1 MSTVDDSR
9 GASSN
14 QGGTVMQKGS
24 FVGQM
29 SQITEFKLEED
40 DFGAWTERF
49 ELYILLNEIN
59 KHKKK
64 LMFLTLL
71 GNKGYSLM
79 RDLCTPKKP
88 VDKNYDEL
96 KLLLLNYIHP
106 KPNTI
111 TERYKF
117 KERKQLSEETIVQFI
132 RALKK
137 MSEHCDFGLTLDNML
152 RDQLIWGLRD
162 QHIKKRL
169 LSEDGLTFKKC
180 VELSLA
186 MEAANN
192 DVSQL
197 EQRAESIKYQKQ
209 FKFKQKS
216 QQKRGSLEQ
225 VVSKKDGSNYVGK
238 KQVVCYC
245 CGTQGH
251 TKPDCKYKMLT
262 CLNCKKVGHLKK
274 VCKVKIK
281 VHHIDQGNDNLDLNC
296 LYNLDTIDVNFV
308 KPYTVEIKVNEKN
321 IDFQIDTGSGISA
334 ISFKDFK
341 YFKIAE
347 INDINNSDVSLKAY
361 NNSVI
366 IPLGYFIVD
375 VKVKNYCKKLK
386 LYVIEN
392 GGPPII
398 GRDWLGEF
406 DIFSS
411 KIDINSVVNEDISKL
426 FPSVFKDTLGCF
438 KHKQFELYLKDDVV
452 PIFCKPRVLPFAL
465 KDKVSEELDRLVK
478 ENILVAVETSEWGT
492 PVVPVIKSDG
502 SIRLFGDYK
511 VTLNKFLKVDRY
523 PIPRVNDL
531 ISIFQ
536 GAKLFC
542 TLDLSQAYQQLPLS
556 TNSQKL
562 TTISTHKGLFMYK
575 RLSYGVASAPGIL
588 QRKME
593 SMLSGIEGVGC
604 FFDDIVVSG
613 VNKPEVNDRLHK
625 VLRKLDFA
633 GLTVRKDKCEYY
645 KTKITFLG
653 YSIDEKGLHIPTD
666 RIKAISDVPTPKN
679 VHELK
684 AFLGL
689 VNYYGKFVPN
699 MSTVASPLYT
709 LLRNNVKFVWGDDQ
723 QKGFEEIKKILL
735 SNKVLIHYNTDFELI
750 LACDASP
757 VGVGAVL
764 SHRLPDGKDKPIAF
778 TSRTLTK
785 SEQGYSQIDKEA
797 LALVYGVKYF
807 HQFLFGRKFILRTD
821 HKPLISIFGEGKGIP
836 TMAAHRLQRYAIFL
850 SGYSFTIQFI
860 KGVDN
865 GNADALSRLPLTITD
880 KINFE
885 ECDNF
890 FINLIT
896 TNIKSVSDLDICEE
910 VKRDLVLKEVFLK
923 VFTGKW
929 PDNIKNISDELKPY
943 YYRKNELAIE
953 QGCLMW
959 GHRLVIPTKFRKEL
973 LQELHST
980 HLGIVKMKS
989 LARSYVWWPKIDDDI
1004 EKITKE
1010 CEKCLANSDNPP
1022 RSILHSWPWP
1032 EGPAQRI
1039 HLDFMGP
1046 VNGNMFVCII
1056 DAHSKWIFIKHMK
1069 NITSFFTIKV
1079 LKEYF
1084 SLWGIP
1090 EKLVTDNGPSLC
1102 SADFELFLKNNGVYH
1117 IKTSPY
1123 NPSSNGAAENL
1134 VRTFKNYLK
1143 KCLQDSDIDTNIYKF
1158 NLSYNSSKHCVTGV
1172 SPAELHLGRKLFTSF
1187 DRLLPYAKSNYNK
1200 SLVNAAKNYRGGR
1213 VKQFHINDKVMCK
1226 NYGKGDKW
1234 LPGIIY
1240 KILSPVTYLVNMNGL
1255 GVWKRHINQIIERIE
1270 SQDRVLIVPTQV
1282 KEIPDVCASESVG
1295 EKVKDLQNS
1304 EGLVMEKELEPT
1316 SIIRRS
1322 AREVKPP
1329 NRLNL

>member
-1 MSTVDDSR
+1 M
-9 GASSN
+9 
-14 QGGTVMQKGS
+14 
-24 FVGQM
+24 
-29 SQITEFKLEED
+29 
-40 DFGAWTERF
+40 
-49 ELYILLNEIN
+49 
-59 KHKKK
+59 
-64 LMFLTLL
+64 
-71 GNKGYSLM
+71 
-79 RDLCTPKKP
+79 
-88 VDKNYDEL
+88 
-96 KLLLLNYIHP
+96 
-106 KPNTI
+106 
-111 TERYKF
+111 
-117 KERKQLSEETIVQFI
+117 
-132 RALKK
+132 
-137 MSEHCDFGLTLDNML
+137 
-152 RDQLIWGLRD
+152 
-162 QHIKKRL
+162 
-169 LSEDGLTFKKC
+169 
-180 VELSLA
+180 
-186 MEAANN
+186 
-192 DVSQL
+192 
-197 EQRAESIKYQKQ
+197 
-209 FKFKQKS
+209 
-216 QQKRGSLEQ
+216 
-225 VVSKKDGSNYVGK
+225 
-238 KQVVCYC
+238 
-245 CGTQGH
+245 
-251 TKPDCKYKMLT
+251 
-262 CLNCKKVGHLKK
+262 KVN
-274 VCKVKIK
+274 
-281 VHHIDQGNDNLDLNC
+281 HIDQ
-296 LYNLDTIDVNFV
+296 
-308 KPYTVEIKVNEKN
+308 
-321 IDFQIDTGSGISA
+321 
-334 ISFKDFK
+334 
-341 YFKIAE
+341 AE
-347 INDINNSDVSLKAY
+347 INDINNSDVSLEAY

-411 KIDINSVVNEDISKL
+411 KIDINSVANEDISKL

-452 PIFCKPRVLPFAL
+452 PIFCKPRVLPFSL

-478 ENILVAVETSEWGT
+478 EDIFVAVETSEWGT

-502 SIRLFGDYK
+502 SIRLCGDYK

-536 GAKLFC
+536 GARLFC

-562 TTISTHKGLFMYK
+562 TTISTLKGLFMYK
-575 RLSYGVASAPGIL
+575 RLPYGVASAPGIL
-588 QRKME
+588 QREME

-613 VNKPEVNDRLHK
+613 IDKPEVNDRLHK

-633 GLTVRKDKCEYY
+633 GLTVRKEKCEYY

-689 VNYYGKFVPN
+689 V
-699 MSTVASPLYT
+699 
-709 LLRNNVKFVWGDDQ
+709 
-723 QKGFEEIKKILL
+723 
-735 SNKVLIHYNTDFELI
+735 LIHYNTDFELI

-778 TSRTLTK
+778 TSRTLSK

-797 LALVYGVKYF
+797 PALVYGVKYF

-865 GNADALSRLPLTITD
+865 GNADALSRLPLSISD

-885 ECDNF
+885 EY
-890 FINLIT
+890 
-896 TNIKSVSDLDICEE
+896 ICEE
-910 VKRDLVLKEVFLK
+910 IKRDLVLKEVFFK

-1010 CEKCLANSDNPP
+1010 CEKCLANSDSPP

-1046 VNGNMFVCII
+1046 VN
-1056 DAHSKWIFIKHMK
+1056 
-1069 NITSFFTIKV
+1069 V

-1090 EKLVTDNGPSLC
+1090 AKLVTDNGRSLC

-1134 VRTFKNYLK
+1134 VL
-1143 KCLQDSDIDTNIYKF
+1143 
-1158 NLSYNSSKHCVTGV
+1158 
-1172 SPAELHLGRKLFTSF
+1172 
-1187 DRLLPYAKSNYNK
+1187 
-1200 SLVNAAKNYRGGR
+1200 
-1213 VKQFHINDKVMCK
+1213 
-1226 NYGKGDKW
+1226 
-1234 LPGIIY
+1234 
-1240 KILSPVTYLVNMNGL
+1240 TYLVNMNGV
-1255 GVWKRHINQIIERIE
+1255 GVWKRHINQIVERVE
-1270 SQDRVLIVPTQV
+1270 SQDRVLIVPTQG
-1282 KEIPDVCASESVG
+1282 KEITDVCSSDSVG
-1295 EKVKDLQNS
+1295 GKVKDLQNG
-1304 EGLVMEKELEPT
+1304 EELVREKELEPT

-1322 AREVKPP
+1322 ARKMDGSI
-1329 NRLNL
+1329 NDTLL

>member
-1 MSTVDDSR
+1 MADDSR

-14 QGGTVMQKGS
+14 QGETIMHKDS

-40 DFGAWTERF
+40 DFCAWTERF

-88 VDKNYDEL
+88 VDKSYDKL

-132 RALKK
+132 TVLKK

-152 RDQLIWGLRD
+152 RDQLIWELRD

-169 LSEDGLTFKKC
+169 LSEDDLTFRKC

-197 EQRAESIKYQKQ
+197 DQRVESIKYQKQ
-209 FKFKQKS
+209 SKFKQKS
-216 QQKRGSLEQ
+216 QQKRSGSLEQ

-245 CGTQGH
+245 FGTQGH
-251 TKPDCKYKMLT
+251 TKPDCKHKMLT
-262 CLNCKKVGHLKK
+262 CLNCKKGWSFKK
-274 VCKVKIK
+274 
-281 VHHIDQGNDNLDLNC
+281 
-296 LYNLDTIDVNFV
+296 DTIDVNFV

-347 INDINNSDVSLKAY
+347 INDINNSD
-361 NNSVI
+361 
-366 IPLGYFIVD
+366 
-375 VKVKNYCKKLK
+375 
-386 LYVIEN
+386 
-392 GGPPII
+392 
-398 GRDWLGEF
+398 
-406 DIFSS
+406 
-411 KIDINSVVNEDISKL
+411 
-426 FPSVFKDTLGCF
+426 
-438 KHKQFELYLKDDVV
+438 
-452 PIFCKPRVLPFAL
+452 PRVLPFSL

-478 ENILVAVETSEWGT
+478 EDILVAVETSEWGT

-502 SIRLFGDYK
+502 SIRLC
-511 VTLNKFLKVDRY
+511 
-523 PIPRVNDL
+523 
-531 ISIFQ
+531 
-536 GAKLFC
+536 GARLFC

-575 RLSYGVASAPGIL
+575 RLPYGAASAPGIL
-588 QRKME
+588 QREME

-613 VNKPEVNDRLHK
+613 IEKPEVNDRLHK

-633 GLTVRKDKCEYY
+633 GLTVRKEKCEYY

-699 MSTVASPLYT
+699 MSTVASPLYA
-709 LLRNNVKFVWGDDQ
+709 LLRNNVKLVWGNDQ
-723 QKGFEEIKKILL
+723 QKGFDEIKKILL
-735 SNKVLIHYNTDFELI
+735 SNKILIHYNTDFELI

-778 TSRTLTK
+778 TSRTLSK

-797 LALVYGVKYF
+797 LALEIYIK
-807 HQFLFGRKFILRTD
+807 RTD

-865 GNADALSRLPLTITD
+865 GNADALSRLPL
-880 KINFE
+880 N
-885 ECDNF
+885 
-890 FINLIT
+890 
-896 TNIKSVSDLDICEE
+896 ICEE
-910 VKRDLVLKEVFLK
+910 IKRDLVLKEVFFK

-989 LARSYVWWPKIDDDI
+989 LARSYVWCPKIDDDI

-1010 CEKCLANSDNPP
+1010 CEKCLAN
-1022 RSILHSWPWP
+1022 I
-1032 EGPAQRI
+1032 
-1039 HLDFMGP
+1039 
-1046 VNGNMFVCII
+1046 
-1056 DAHSKWIFIKHMK
+1056 
-1069 NITSFFTIKV
+1069 

-1090 EKLVTDNGPSLC
+1090 AKLVTDNGPSLC
-1102 SADFELFLKNNGVYH
+1102 SADFELFLKNNGVYR

-1134 VRTFKNYLK
+1134 VRTFKN
-1143 KCLQDSDIDTNIYKF
+1143 
-1158 NLSYNSSKHCVTGV
+1158 SKHCATGV

-1234 LPGIIY
+1234 LPGVIY
-1240 KILSPVTYLVNMNGL
+1240 KILSPVTYLVNMNGV
-1255 GVWKRHINQIIERIE
+1255 GVWKRHINQIVERVE
-1270 SQDRVLIVPTQV
+1270 SQDRVLIVPTQG
-1282 KEIPDVCASESVG
+1282 KEITDVCSSDSVG
-1295 EKVKDLQNS
+1295 VKDLQNG
-1304 EGLVMEKELEPT
+1304 EELVREKELEPT

-1322 AREVKPP
+1322 AREYSDKFFEYYRMSIISFDELLDKLRTQITKKTTKFRRPVSPEERLTITIRYLSTGTNFVALQFEFLLGRSTISSIVRETCQSLWETLQPQEMPEP
-1329 NRLNL
+1329 NPNQDIANKFYLQTNFPNCIGAVNGKHIRCVNPNNEGSLFFKYKKYFSIVLMAVVDANYCFITIDAFNFT